1 MRRCAVAD
9 IADYANDLV
18 LDRIE
23 DLLHSRRSTVAVSSA
38 EYCEDCGDD
47 IPPARRRAAP
57 GCTRCIDCQAMDE
70 LERRH

>member
-1 MRRCAVAD
+1 MAD

-23 DLLHSRRSTVAVSSA
+23 EMLHKRRGAAATSSA
-38 EYCEDCGDD
+38 EFCEDCGDD
-47 IPPARRRAAP
+47 IPPARRLAAP

>member
-1 MRRCAVAD
+1 MAD

-23 DLLHSRRSTVAVSSA
+23 DLLLSRRPAVAVSSA
-38 EYCEDCGDD
+38 ESCEDCGDD
-47 IPPARRRAAP
+47 IPPARRLAAP
-57 GCTRCIDCQAMDE
+57 GCTRCIDCQALDE

>member
-1 MRRCAVAD
+1 MAD

-23 DLLHSRRSTVAVSSA
+23 DLLHSRRSRLVVSSA
-38 EYCEDCGDD
+38 EYCEDCGED
-47 IPPARRRAAP
+47 IPSARRLAAP

>member
-1 MRRCAVAD
+1 VSD

-23 DLLHSRRSTVAVSSA
+23 DLLHRRRPHLAVSSA

-47 IPPARRRAAP
+47 IPPARRLAAP

>member
-1 MRRCAVAD
+1 MAD

-23 DLLHSRRSTVAVSSA
+23 DLLHSRRASAVVSSA
-38 EYCEDCGDD
+38 EYCEDCGDG
-47 IPPARRRAAP
+47 IPPARRLAAP
-57 GCTRCIDCQAMDE
+57 GCTRCIDCQAMEE

>member
-1 MRRCAVAD
+1 MAD

-23 DLLHSRRSTVAVSSA
+23 NLLHSRRSAVAVSSA

-47 IPPARRRAAP
+47 IPPARRLAAP
-57 GCTRCIDCQAMDE
+57 GCTRCTDCQAMDE